1 MLTPMDIHN
10 REFKKG
16 LRGYKESEVDE
27 FLDRIVIDYEKLM
40 RDNEKLKEQ
49 LRISDKELT
58 HYRNLEKNLQDTLVV
73 AQKTADEVVS
83 AAKKNAKE
91 MRENSVR
98 ESKIMY
104 DNTVRETQNMREQ
117 AQIDIKRQLDAA
129 QHKLHVIAAEYSRI
143 ITDKEAYFLRIRTAL
158 ESELAVIN
166 QLLHTSPR
174 PEDFGRIQSP
184 IFDNFSQNAKS
195 DAITQSAYVPQTEE
209 NDTPADE
216 LPPENVDAESDSTVE
231 ESNLVEENAA
241 VNEPVEIE
249 SDVKIA
255 TPVKNNAAQLSKIEQ
270 ALKSAKAVRR
280 AEIQA
285 ELEKTAAYNPVK
297 KS

>member
-83 AAKKNAKE
+83 AAKKNARE

-117 AQIDIKRQLDAA
+117 SQIDIKRQIDAA

-166 QLLHTSPR
+166 QLLHTAPR

-184 IFDNFSQNAKS
+184 NFDTFSQNSKS
-195 DAITQSAYVPQTEE
+195 DEIVNSAYVSQTDETDTQVEE
-209 NDTPADE
+209 TPS
-216 LPPENVDAESDSTVE
+216 ENVEVAENV
-231 ESNLVEENAA
+231 ESNIVEENAA
-241 VNEPVEIE
+241 VDEPAEIE

-255 TPVKNNAAQLSKIEQ
+255 EPVKNNAAQLSKIEQ

>member
-49 LRISDKELT
+49 LRITDKELT

-83 AAKKNAKE
+83 AAKKNARE

-166 QLLHTSPR
+166 QLLHTAPR

-195 DAITQSAYVPQTEE
+195 DAITQSAYVSQTEE
-209 NDTPADE
+209 NDTSSDE
-216 LPPENVDAESDSTVE
+216 LPPENADEPAVD
-231 ESNLVEENAA
+231 ESNIVEENAA
-241 VNEPVEIE
+241 VDEPAEFE

-255 TPVKNNAAQLSKIEQ
+255 GSFKNNSDKVSKIEQ

-285 ELEKTAAYNPVK
+285 ELEKTAAYTPVK

>member
-1 MLTPMDIHN
+1 M
-10 REFKKG
+10 
-16 LRGYKESEVDE
+16 
-27 FLDRIVIDYEKLM
+27 
-40 RDNEKLKEQ
+40 
-49 LRISDKELT
+49 
-58 HYRNLEKNLQDTLVV
+58 QDTLVV

-129 QHKLHVIAAEYSRI
+129 QHKLHVIAAEYSRV

-184 IFDNFSQNAKS
+184 IFDTFSQNAKS
-195 DAITQSAYVPQTEE
+195 DAITQSSYVSPVDET
-209 NDTPADE
+209 DTQVEDT
-216 LPPENVDAESDSTVE
+216 PPENVNEVDENVESVE

-241 VNEPVEIE
+241 VDEPAEIE

-255 TPVKNNAAQLSKIEQ
+255 PPIKGSAAQLSKIEQ
-270 ALKSAKAVRR
+270 ALRSAKAVRR

-285 ELEKTAAYNPVK
+285 ELEKTAAYTPVK